1 MRKKIFLALI
11 VYTLAFTACVKNSKP
26 DAVTAAT
33 AKKGPPARVLLK
45 EFMPDAAADGSVK
58 IAVLVNLMA
67 GENSRQFIEGCVSEG
82 RSMDFTVDAFGSGAD
97 EKRCRTIAE
106 GIALADY
113 DGLIFAY
120 GDVDFSY
127 DILKPIADK
136 GIPIVTFEALP
147 YRDGKSIKNLIT
159 TFQDDYSLA
168 GLSIETL
175 LSLTPNSHGGP
186 GKPAR
191 IIRVGCEPGI
201 TFLDRRAWAFEEF
214 VNKGRIE
221 EAALVKLDNTENPH
235 GAAWEALAAILP
247 RFPPGT
253 VDGLWIPWEEFAGGC
268 AEALASAGRQDI
280 KLTSIGIS
288 NDVINLMLRHHDI
301 WLASA
306 AVDPKLAGTVNMR
319 ILAAMLAGESVNDT
333 FSFSPQLVK
342 TTDLNI
348 GVNLGNIS
356 VIVPGWGEGEGLFD
370 NYQWMIDLKAA
381 GEKYLRI
388 PPIPQA
394 ATQAAVRHG
403 VTGHHKVMP

>member
-1 MRKKIFLALI
+1 MGKKWFPAIIIFALAL
-11 VYTLAFTACVKNSKP
+11 TTCSKDNRA

-33 AKKGPPARVLLK
+33 ARKGPPSRVLL
-45 EFMPDAAADGSVK
+45 EQIMPGAAADGSVK
-58 IAVLVNLMA
+58 IAVLVNLAA

-82 RSMDFTVDAFGSGAD
+82 RSMDFTVDAFVSGAD
-97 EKRCRTIAE
+97 EKRCKEIAE

-113 DGLIFAY
+113 DGLVFAY

-136 GIPIVTFEALP
+136 GIPVVTFEALP
-147 YRDGKSIKNLIT
+147 YRDGKSIKGLIT

-168 GLSIETL
+168 RLSIETL
-175 LSLTPNSHGGP
+175 LSFNPNSHGDP

-214 VNKGRIE
+214 VNKGKIE
-221 EAALVKLDNTENPH
+221 EAALVKLENTENPH

-253 VDGLWIPWEEFAGGC
+253 VDGLWVPWEEFAGGC

-288 NDVINLMLRHHDI
+288 NDVIHRMLRHPDI
-301 WLASA
+301 WLAST

-319 ILAAMLAGESVNDT
+319 ILAARLAGESAAGT

-388 PPIPQA
+388 PPVPQA
-394 ATQAAVRHG
+394 EL
-403 VTGHHKVMP
+403 P

>member
-1 MRKKIFLALI
+1 VWKIFSPVIIIFILSLSVCARDGK
-11 VYTLAFTACVKNSKP
+11 T

-33 AKKGPPARVLLK
+33 ARKGPPARVL
-45 EFMPDAAADGSVK
+45 FNNIMPAAAADGVVK
-58 IAVLVNLMA
+58 IAVLVNLME

-82 RSMDFTVDAFGSGAD
+82 RSLNFTVDAFVSGAD
-97 EKRCRTIAE
+97 EKRCGEIAE

-127 DILKPIADK
+127 DILRPIADK
-136 GIPIVTFEALP
+136 GIPVVTFEALP
-147 YRDGKSIKNLIT
+147 YRDGKSLKGLIT
-159 TFQDDYSLA
+159 TFQDDYNLA
-168 GLSIETL
+168 RLSIETL
-175 LSLTPNSHGGP
+175 LSLTDSHDD
-186 GKPAR
+186 KAR

-201 TFLDRRAWAFEEF
+201 TFLDRRAWAFGEY
-214 VNKGRIE
+214 VSQGKIE
-221 EAALVKLDNTENPH
+221 EAALVKLDGMENPH

-253 VDGLWIPWEEFAGGC
+253 VDGLWVPWDEFAGGC

-288 NDVINLMLRHHDI
+288 NDDIHRMLRHPDI

-319 ILAAMLAGESVNDT
+319 ILAARLAGEVTANT

-342 TTDLNI
+342 TADLNI

-370 NYQWMIDLKAA
+370 NYQWMLDLKAA

-388 PPIPQA
+388 PPVPQ
-394 ATQAAVRHG
+394 
-403 VTGHHKVMP
+403 VTGHHKVMGHHRVMP

>member
-1 MRKKIFLALI
+1 
-11 VYTLAFTACVKNSKP
+11 
-26 DAVTAAT
+26 
-33 AKKGPPARVLLK
+33 
-45 EFMPDAAADGSVK
+45 MPDAAADGVVK

-82 RSMDFTVDAFGSGAD
+82 RSLNFTVDVFVSGEV
-97 EKRCRTIAE
+97 EKRCREIAD

-147 YRDGKSIKNLIT
+147 YRDGRTIKGIIT
-159 TFQDDYSLA
+159 TFQDDYNLA
-168 GLSIETL
+168 RLSIETL
-175 LSLTPNSHGGP
+175 LSLSPD
-186 GKPAR
+186 KPAR
-191 IIRVGCEPGI
+191 IIRVGGEPGI
-201 TFLDRRAWAFEEF
+201 TFLDRRAWAFGEF

-221 EAALVKLDNTENPH
+221 EAALVKLDSLENPRS
-235 GAAWEALAAILP
+235 AAWEALAAILP

-253 VDGLWIPWEEFAGGC
+253 VDGLWVPWVEFADGC
-268 AEALASAGRQDI
+268 ADALMAAGRLDI
-280 KLTSIGIS
+280 KLTSVGIS
-288 NDVINLMLRHHDI
+288 NDTIHQMLRHQDI

-319 ILAAMLAGESVNDT
+319 LLAARLAGEAAPGV

-370 NYQWMIDLKAA
+370 NYKWMIDLKSA

-388 PPIPQA
+388 PPVPLSRASA
-394 ATQAAVRHG
+394 A
-403 VTGHHKVMP
+403 P

>member
-1 MRKKIFLALI
+1 VWKKFTPAIIILSLAL
-11 VYTLAFTACVKNSKP
+11 TACTKDGKTDVVS
-26 DAVTAAT
+26 AAT
-33 AKKGPPARVLLK
+33 ARKGPPARVLLADI
-45 EFMPDAAADGSVK
+45 MPAAAADGIVK

-82 RSMDFTVDAFGSGAD
+82 RSLNFTVDAFVSGGV
-97 EKRCRTIAE
+97 EKRCREIAD

-136 GIPIVTFEALP
+136 GIPVVTFEALP
-147 YRDGKSIKNLIT
+147 YRDGKSIKGLIT

-168 GLSIETL
+168 RLSIETL
-175 LSLTPNSHGGP
+175 LSLCSDNSD
-186 GKPAR
+186 KPVR
-191 IIRVGCEPGI
+191 IIRVGSEPGI
-201 TFLDRRAWAFEEF
+201 TFLDRRAWAFGEF
-214 VNKGRIE
+214 VNKSRIE
-221 EAALVKLDNTENPH
+221 EAALVKLDSIENPRS
-235 GAAWEALAAILP
+235 AAWEALAAILP

-253 VDGLWIPWEEFAGGC
+253 IDGLWVPWVEFANGC
-268 AEALASAGRQDI
+268 ADALAAAGRQDI

-288 NDVINLMLRHHDI
+288 NDVIYQMLRHPDI

-319 ILAAMLAGESVNDT
+319 LLAARLAGESVIDT
-333 FSFSPQLVK
+333 YSFSPQLVK

-348 GVNLGNIS
+348 GMNLGNMS

-370 NYQWMIDLKAA
+370 SYKWMIDLKVA

-388 PPIPQA
+388 APVPSQA
-394 ATQAAVRHG
+394 AA
-403 VTGHHKVMP
+403 P

>member
-1 MRKKIFLALI
+1 MGKFFFPAIIIYILAL
-11 VYTLAFTACVKNSKP
+11 TACVKDNRP

-33 AKKGPPARVLLK
+33 VRKGPSARVLLNDI
-45 EFMPDAAADGSVK
+45 MPTAAADGVVK

-82 RSMDFTVDAFGSGAD
+82 RSLNFTVDAFVTGAV
-97 EKRCRTIAE
+97 EKRCREIAD

-113 DGLIFAY
+113 DGLVFAY

-147 YRDGKSIKNLIT
+147 YRDGKSIKGLVT
-159 TFQDDYSLA
+159 TFQDDYNLA
-168 GLSIETL
+168 RLSIETL
-175 LSLTPNSHGGP
+175 LSLSSDGSD
-186 GKPAR
+186 KKAR
-191 IIRVGCEPGI
+191 IIRVGSDPGI
-201 TFLDRRAWAFEEF
+201 TFLDRRAWAFGEF
-214 VNKGRIE
+214 VSQGRIE
-221 EAALVKLDNTENPH
+221 ETALVKLDGLENPRS
-235 GAAWEALAAILP
+235 AAWEALAAILP

-253 VDGLWIPWEEFAGGC
+253 VDGLWVPWVEFADGC
-268 AEALASAGRQDI
+268 ADALAAAGRRDI

-288 NDVINLMLRHHDI
+288 NDVIHQMLRHPDN

-319 ILAAMLAGESVNDT
+319 LLAARLAGETVPDT
-333 FSFSPQLVK
+333 FSFSPQIVK

-370 NYQWMIDLKAA
+370 DYKWMIDLKAA

-388 PPIPQA
+388 PPVPLSQ
-394 ATQAAVRHG
+394 TS
-403 VTGHHKVMP
+403 VTGRHEVTP

>member
-1 MRKKIFLALI
+1 LSLLLEVWKFFCLAIIVYILAL
-11 VYTLAFTACVKNSKP
+11 AACSRDSRP

-33 AKKGPPARVLLK
+33 VRKGPPARVLLK
-45 EFMPDAAADGSVK
+45 KIMPAAADDGVVK

-82 RSMDFTVDAFGSGAD
+82 RSMDFTVDAFVSGAD
-97 EKRCRTIAE
+97 EKRCREIAG

-120 GDVDFSY
+120 GDVGFSY

-136 GIPIVTFEALP
+136 GIPVVTFEALP
-147 YRDGKSIKNLIT
+147 YSDGKSIKGLVT

-168 GLSIETL
+168 RLSIETL
-175 LSLTPNSHGGP
+175 LSFNSD
-186 GKPAR
+186 KSDKKAR

-201 TFLDRRAWAFEEF
+201 TFMDRRAWAFGEF
-214 VNKGRIE
+214 VNHGKIE
-221 EAALVKLDNTENPH
+221 EAALVNLAGLGNPH

-253 VDGLWIPWEEFAGGC
+253 VDGLWVPWDEFAAGC

-280 KLTSIGIS
+280 KLTSVGIS
-288 NDVINLMLRHHDI
+288 NDGIHRMLRHPDI
-301 WLASA
+301 WFASA

-319 ILAAMLAGESVNDT
+319 ILAARLAGEDIDDT
-333 FSFSPQLVK
+333 FLFSPQLVK
-342 TTDLNI
+342 TADLNI

-356 VIVPGWGEGEGLFD
+356 VIVPGWGEGKGLFD

-381 GEKYLRI
+381 AEKYLRI
-388 PPIPQA
+388 TPVQEA
-394 ATQAAVRHG
+394 A
-403 VTGHHKVMP
+403 P

>member
-1 MRKKIFLALI
+1 MGKSFYAVIIIF
-11 VYTLAFTACVKNSKP
+11 TLLFAACSRGSKA

-33 AKKGPPARVLLK
+33 ARKGPPSRVLLK
-45 EFMPDAAADGSVK
+45 EIMPDAASDGAVK

-82 RSMDFTVDAFGSGAD
+82 RSMDFTVDAFVSGAD
-97 EKRCRTIAE
+97 EKRCKEIAE

-147 YRDGKSIKNLIT
+147 YRDGKSIKGLIT

-168 GLSIETL
+168 RLSIETL
-175 LSLTPNSHGGP
+175 LSLTDNLD
-186 GKPAR
+186 KKAR

-221 EAALVKLDNTENPH
+221 EAALVKLENTENPR

-253 VDGLWIPWEEFAGGC
+253 VDGLWVPWEEFAGGC
-268 AEALASAGRQDI
+268 AEALASAGNRDI
-280 KLTSIGIS
+280 KLSSIGVS

-319 ILAAMLAGESVNDT
+319 LLAARLAGESVNDT

-342 TTDLNI
+342 TADLNI

-356 VIVPGWGEGEGLFD
+356 VIVPGWGDGEGLFD
-370 NYQWMIDLKAA
+370 NYKWMIDLKAA

-388 PPIPQA
+388 PPVPQSAPQA
-394 ATQAAVRHG
+394 APQAA
-403 VTGHHKVMP
+403 P

>member
-1 MRKKIFLALI
+1 MGKFFLI
-11 VYTLAFTACVKNSKP
+11 VIFISGLAFSACTKGGKP
-26 DAVTAAT
+26 EAVSGAT
-33 AKKGPPARVLLK
+33 ARKGPSARVLLK
-45 EFMPDAAADGSVK
+45 EIMPDAAADGVVK

-67 GENSRQFIEGCVSEG
+67 GENSRQFIDGCVSEG
-82 RSMDFTVDAFGSGAD
+82 RALDFTVDAFVSGAD
-97 EKRCRTIAE
+97 EKRCKEIAE

-147 YRDGKSIKNLIT
+147 YRDGKSIKGLFT

-168 GLSIETL
+168 RLSIETL
-175 LSLTPNSHGGP
+175 LSLTANQES
-186 GKPAR
+186 KKAR

-201 TFLDRRAWAFEEF
+201 TFLDRRAWAFGEF
-214 VNKGRIE
+214 VSEGKIE
-221 EAALVKLDNTENPH
+221 EAALVILDSLDNPH

-253 VDGLWIPWEEFAGGC
+253 VDGLWVPWDEFAGGC
-268 AEALASAGRQDI
+268 AEALASAGREDI

-288 NDVINLMLRHHDI
+288 NDDIHRMLRHPDI

-306 AVDPKLAGTVNMR
+306 AIDPKLAGTVNTR
-319 ILAAMLAGESVNDT
+319 VLAAMLAGEDVGST
-333 FSFSPQLVK
+333 FSFIPQLVK
-342 TTDLNI
+342 TADLNI
-348 GVNLGNIS
+348 GVNLGNMS
-356 VIVPGWGEGEGLFD
+356 VIVPGWGEGDGLFD
-370 NYQWMIDLKAA
+370 NFQWMIDLKDA

-388 PPIPQA
+388 QPEPQV
-394 ATQAAVRHG
+394 TG
-403 VTGHHKVMP
+403 VTR

>member
-1 MRKKIFLALI
+1 VRCFFPAII
-11 VYTLAFTACVKNSKP
+11 VITLVLTACSKDSKP

-33 AKKGPPARVLLK
+33 ARKGPPARVLFK
-45 EFMPDAAADGSVK
+45 KIMPEAAEDGSVK
-58 IAVLVNLMA
+58 IAVLVNLTA

-82 RSMDFTVDAFGSGAD
+82 RSMNFTVDAFISGGD
-97 EKRCRTIAE
+97 EKRCKEIAE
-106 GIALADY
+106 GIASADY
-113 DGLIFAY
+113 DGLVFAY

-136 GIPIVTFEALP
+136 GIPVVTFEALP
-147 YRDGKSIKNLIT
+147 YRDGKSIKGLIT

-168 GLSIETL
+168 RLSIETL
-175 LSLTPNSHGGP
+175 LSLIDNHD
-186 GKPAR
+186 KKAR

-214 VNKGRIE
+214 VNKGGIE

-253 VDGLWIPWEEFAGGC
+253 VDGLWVPWDEFACGC
-268 AEALASAGRQDI
+268 AEALASAGRRDI

-288 NDVINLMLRHHDI
+288 DDDIHRMLRHPDI

-319 ILAAMLAGESVNDT
+319 ILAARLAGEDVGDT

-342 TTDLNI
+342 TADLNI
-348 GVNLGNIS
+348 GVNFGNIS
-356 VIVPGWGEGEGLFD
+356 VMVPGWGEGEGLFD

-388 PPIPQA
+388 PPVPQA
-394 ATQAAVRHG
+394 AS
-403 VTGHHKVMP
+403 P